1 MVVEDKQFR
10 DLPQSLVE
18 ELLRKCEGIGQ
29 ILVEKFEQMR
39 KRRDSIRKQLRNDGL
54 LRNKAVLRYQS
65 IPTCCAVDGAYAI
78 EKMLSN
84 DIVAVTAVAVEGLT
98 PPSESR
104 HWNGPTHLSFVDTVN
119 HDVNSLPRGIMMAM
133 ELKIAFNAPHDIVLM
148 DGSFT
153 TPLIHMN
160 QAINSINSNKAN
172 KLSRYVEESFPEFF
186 DSYLHIASS
195 TRSDKA
201 WVYLPKYTTKQEL
214 KKKYIDN
221 WPLGF
226 DDRAVLTQIMDPGEF
241 VGPINIEQPDGE
253 WHFSR
258 TPGISDKR
266 KVTQLYNALNEIA
279 VLYYKP
285 SLQTPALRIEISKMV
300 ASNENL
306 IAKILQCLEFQ
317 CGCGGIIEP
326 YPLYIADR
334 MVKSLGKTMPT
345 FRQAA
350 TLQLAQSYRGD
361 LSDVFFGMHGYRT
374 ESGRN

>member
-1 MVVEDKQFR
+1 MNEYKQFG
-10 DLPQSLVE
+10 DLPQALVE
-18 ELLRKCEGIGQ
+18 ELLRKCERIGHV
-29 ILVEKFEQMR
+29 LVANFKQMR
-39 KRRDSIRKQLRNDGL
+39 NQRDSIRSQLRNDGI
-54 LRNKAVLRYQS
+54 LRNKAMLRYQT
-65 IPTCCAVDGAYAI
+65 IPTCCAVDGAYAV

-84 DIVAVTAVAVEGLT
+84 DIVAAAAVAIEGLT

-104 HWNGPTHLSFVDTVN
+104 HWDGPEHLSFVDTVN

-133 ELKIAFNAPHDIVLM
+133 ELKIAFNAPHDIVMM

-160 QAINSINSNKAN
+160 QAINSIDAKKVNS
-172 KLSRYVEESFPEFF
+172 LSKYVEEAFPEFLEQ
-186 DSYLHIASS
+186 YLQIASS

-214 KKKYIDN
+214 KKKYATL
-221 WPLGF
+221 WPFGY
-226 DDRAVLTQIMDPGEF
+226 DDRAVLTLIMEPGEF
-241 VGPINIEQPDGE
+241 VGPINIEQPDGD
-253 WHFSR
+253 WHFSK
-258 TPGISDKR
+258 TPGVSDKR

-279 VLYYKP
+279 VIYYKP
-285 SLQTPALRIEISKMV
+285 SLQTPALRIEISRMV
-300 ASNENL
+300 ANNENL

-326 YPLYIADR
+326 YPLYMADR
-334 MVKSLGKTMPT
+334 MAKSLGSTMPT

-350 TLQLAQSYRGD
+350 TLQIAQSYQGD